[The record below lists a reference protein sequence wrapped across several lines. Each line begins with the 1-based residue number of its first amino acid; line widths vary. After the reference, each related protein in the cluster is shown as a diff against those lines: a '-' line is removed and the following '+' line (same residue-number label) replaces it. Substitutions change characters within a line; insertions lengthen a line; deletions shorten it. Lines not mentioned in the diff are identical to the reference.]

1 MYVFIQLDKLKS
13 SFSCL
18 PFWEQQGCIRSWKS
32 SFQRHF
38 FQDGGNNDL
47 LSWLGENGG
56 TKCQEVPFFQNTP
69 QPRAL
74 PVGMWCCFRLLR
86 GSSAVAAAMEVREKS
101 NGLAVETFKP
111 LLREQ
116 RPGEKI
122 QSYTY
127 LYNNHFS
134 QRYLTQ
140 IGGYQEQF
148 NFDEQPP
155 GYLSLVMKLRLCGRD
170 NLWSHVWAHMADPLE
185 GTKII

>member
-1 MYVFIQLDKLKS
+1 M
-13 SFSCL
+13 
-18 PFWEQQGCIRSWKS
+18 
-32 SFQRHF
+32 
-38 FQDGGNNDL
+38 
-47 LSWLGENGG
+47 
-56 TKCQEVPFFQNTP
+56 
-69 QPRAL
+69 
-74 PVGMWCCFRLLR
+74 
-86 GSSAVAAAMEVREKS
+86 AAAMEVREKS

-116 RPGEKI
+116 RPGKKI

-155 GYLSLVMKLRLCGRD
+155 GYLSLVMKLRLG
-170 NLWSHVWAHMADPLE
+170 SF
-185 GTKII
+185 ISS